1 MGQQRACLVQ
11 PFCCQPHDRKGLIAC
26 FSELILFTAK
36 SGDANALFIRTTAK
50 RQCDLQAETDNVRI
64 IYISEAAIPFQR
76 IQMSTSTDRN
86 INIIKRRNSALRQAL
101 RVSNEYSLSDDET
114 STKGDGKSSKRRGK
128 LTSRPTLEGEF
139 EQGKTEATPEEVNV
153 LVSSINKRKPLRKP
167 QDEFVSKYRDVK
179 LRETSLS
186 ILDSEEF
193 KSLDYYGCYIIFW
206 MATGYLIFAQLMHF
220 SFENHELPWSWP
232 IVQTFRKDI
241 FKVALTDL
249 AMYLMTYMAYIV
261 QRLVKAGWIK
271 WQPTGWAFM
280 LVYEIVYYTFWLYF
294 ALDKWMGFPWIA
306 KIYLCLHGLV
316 FWMKMYSYHT
326 YNGYLWTISR
336 ELSFS
341 QSCLKTMDEKIESG
355 ELTVSKNADPSDP
368 HSVQNIRQDL
378 IDSVSFCK
386 FELGYQALATVI
398 TDNTAGVYED
408 VVTKIKEGK
417 HSAIEF
423 PNNITVKNFFDYLMY
438 PTVVYTLNFPRT
450 KRIRWSFFF
459 GKVCGVF
466 GVIALMIIVAQNN
479 MYPLVFDALKAHTL
493 PIHERAIAFGLIVL
507 DMIPPML
514 IQYVFVFF
522 LIWDL
527 ILNALA
533 EITRYA
539 DRDFYGP
546 WWSCNDFSDFARLWN
561 KPIHNFLLRHVYH
574 SLIATLQATKAQAGF
589 ITFLLLSVFHEL
601 VMYIIFHKFRGYLFM
616 FQMFQIPLVLFA
628 KLPFMKRS
636 RAAGITLCW
645 LGFMIGPA
653 LIMVLYL
660 VF

>member
-1 MGQQRACLVQ
+1 
-11 PFCCQPHDRKGLIAC
+11 
-26 FSELILFTAK
+26 
-36 SGDANALFIRTTAK
+36 
-50 RQCDLQAETDNVRI
+50 
-64 IYISEAAIPFQR
+64 
-76 IQMSTSTDRN
+76 MSTSTDRN
-86 INIIKRRNSALRQAL
+86 IDIIQRRNSALRQAL
-101 RVSNEYSLSDDET
+101 RVSNEYSLSDDEL
-114 STKGDGKSSKRRGK
+114 STKGGDKLRRSRRGK
-128 LTSRPTLEGEF
+128 LASRPTLEGDF
-139 EQGKTEATPEEVNV
+139 KHQKEQSTPAEVNV
-153 LVSSINKRKPLRKP
+153 LVRSLNKTKPLRKP

-186 ILDSEEF
+186 ILDSQEF
-193 KSLDYYGCYIIFW
+193 KNLDYYGCYIIFW
-206 MATGYLIFAQLMHF
+206 LSTGYFIFAQLMHF
-220 SFENHELPWSWP
+220 MFETHELPWSWP
-232 IVQTFRKDI
+232 IVQTFRKDLL
-241 FKVALTDL
+241 KVGLTDL
-249 AMYLMTYMAYIV
+249 AMYLLTYMAYIV
-261 QRLVKAGWIK
+261 QKLVKKGWIR

-280 LVYEIVYYTFWLYF
+280 LIYEIVYYAFWLYF
-294 ALDKWMGFPWIA
+294 ALDQWMGFPWIA

-316 FWMKMYSYHT
+316 FWMKMYSYST

-341 QSCLKTMDEKIESG
+341 QTCLKTMDEKIKSG
-355 ELTVSKNADPSDP
+355 ELTVSKDADPSDP

-386 FELGYQALATVI
+386 FELEYQALATVV

-417 HSAIEF
+417 HSAVEF
-423 PNNITVKNFFDYLMY
+423 PDNITVKNFFDYSMY
-438 PTVVYTLNFPRT
+438 PTVVYTLNYPRT
-450 KRIRWSFFF
+450 QTIRWSFFLS
-459 GKVCGVF
+459 KVCGIF
-466 GVIALMIIVAQNN
+466 GVIALMIIVAQNS

-493 PIHERAIAFGLIVL
+493 PIHERGIAFGLIIL

-514 IQYVFVFF
+514 LQYVFVFF

-574 SLIATLQATKAQAGF
+574 SLIATFRASKAQAGF

-616 FQMFQIPLVLFA
+616 FQMFQIPLVMFSR
-628 KLPFMKRS
+628 LPIMNRS

-645 LGFMIGPA
+645 LGFMTGPA